1 MKGGTDNKDKKCIES
16 ILCKMLIIYEAIY
29 VAIVVIIKIRNL
41 GAHSETRQYA
51 VTILSVVSLMLIA
64 TYKSLCAKN
73 ENKDNGVLLLM
84 SVYSMLFLVFESL

>member
-16 ILCKMLIIYEAIY
+16 ILRKVLIIYEAIY

-41 GAHSETRQYA
+41 GAHSETSQYA
-51 VTILSVVSLMLIA
+51 ITILSVVSLMLIA
-64 TYKSLCAKN
+64 TYKGLCAKN